1 MDNITHS
8 FTGALAAKLIRTSK
22 PENAQPPNA
31 QRVLFWLMVVCA
43 NLPDIDVILNFTR
56 DQFYSIQHHRGLT
69 HSLLFAPVLSFL
81 PAIIA
86 YLFSSY
92 KNLKTLWITA
102 LVGVYVHI
110 FFDLV
115 TSFGTQLFAPLSP
128 TRYSLDW
135 MFIVDPLF
143 TLTMGILLFLGK
155 RSTKNKTAFAVAGG
169 IFVASY
175 LALEIASHTIAYRTV
190 NRLAHEYHLA
200 PEKVSALPQ
209 PLNIFRWM
217 GLVQTPQGVEQTFFS
232 AFDTAPPTAWTSYP
246 HSQDA
251 FVQKALQTHE
261 AQLFFGFAR
270 HYWVQS
276 IPQENGRIVEMRDQQ
291 FSFNPELVRALGVAE
306 FRTPFVLRFYFSR
319 SGDLD
324 SVRFNR

>member
-8 FTGALAAKLIRTSK
+8 LTGALAAKIIEASDSDSEKT
-22 PENAQPPNA
+22 PGA
-31 QRVLFWLMVVCA
+31 QRILFWLMVVCA
-43 NLPDIDVILNFTR
+43 NLPDIDVILNFGR
-56 DQFYSIQHHRGLT
+56 DQFYSIQHHRALT
-69 HSLLFAPVLSFL
+69 HSLLLAPVLSFL
-81 PAIIA
+81 PAIIS

-92 KNLKTLWITA
+92 KNLKILWITA

-110 FFDLV
+110 FFDLI
-115 TSFGTQLFAPLSP
+115 TSFGTQLFAPLSA

-143 TLTMGILLFLGK
+143 TVTIAVLLFLGR
-155 RSTKNKTAFAVAGG
+155 RSANHKPAFAVAGG

-190 NRLAHEYHLA
+190 HRLAHDYHLA
-200 PEKVSALPQ
+200 PEKVSVLPQ

-217 GLVQTPQGVEQTFFS
+217 GLIQTPEGVEQTFFN
-232 AFDTAPPTAWTSYP
+232 AFDGSPPTAWTSYP
-246 HSQDA
+246 HAHDA

-261 AQLFFGFAR
+261 AKLFFGFAR
-270 HYWVQS
+270 HHWIQS
-276 IPQENGRIVEMRDQQ
+276 VPLEHGHVVELRDQQ

-306 FRTPFVLRFYFSR
+306 FRTPFVLRFYFS
-319 SGDLD
+319 SAGEID